1 VTFAHLFAAWSWK
14 AIPNCPGRF
23 VLPPS
28 ALTPQQLIQDDQQVS
43 EHQLPTTRDPV
54 IVAALEDGGVI
65 SYRRHD
71 GRYVHT
77 LNTRDGF
84 ARKLSD
90 LGLRR

>member
-1 VTFAHLFAAWSWK
+1 MTFAELFAAWPWK
-14 AIPNCPGRF
+14 AIPHCPGRF

-28 ALTPQQLIQDDQQVS
+28 ALTAEQLIQDDRPLS
-43 EHQLPTTRDPV
+43 EQLLPSTRDPV

-77 LNTRDGF
+77 LNTAEGF

-90 LGLRR
+90 LGVRR